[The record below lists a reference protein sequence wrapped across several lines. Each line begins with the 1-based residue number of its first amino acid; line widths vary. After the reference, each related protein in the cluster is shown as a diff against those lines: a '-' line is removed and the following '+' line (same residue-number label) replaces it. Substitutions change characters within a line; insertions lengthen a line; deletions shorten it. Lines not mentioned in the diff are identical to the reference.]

1 MENFL
6 RMLNV
11 QSVLFVYILVGILC
25 QKLNLLD
32 DHTRGKLTD
41 LVVYVTMPC
50 MVFESFNVQVTL
62 ETLKQASLAL
72 AIAVVMALI
81 ALVAGKFLY
90 LKFPPRE
97 RCIME
102 YGTLVTNSGFA
113 GLPIVSGMFGSEGLL
128 LGSLFIIPT
137 RILMWSAG
145 LSLFTPTSGWA
156 GLKKVAVHPTIIA
169 VYLGLIRMFTGF
181 SLPGFL
187 DSAVGSIGDC
197 TSPLAMM
204 LVGVILAQVPLRDVV
219 ELKVFYLV
227 LVRQILFPAA
237 CLVVLKAL
245 AVDPLTIGV
254 SVVLSGMPIGS
265 TTAILAAKYGADA
278 RYGSKC
284 VFISTVTSL
293 LTVPLLT
300 LFL

>member
-1 MENFL
+1 MENFF

-11 QSVLFVYILVGILC
+11 QSVLFIYILVGVLC
-25 QKLNLLD
+25 QKLNFLD
-32 DHTRGKLTD
+32 DHTRAKLTD
-41 LVVYVTMPC
+41 LVVYVTLPC
-50 MVFESFNVQVTL
+50 MILDSFNVTVTL
-62 ETLKQASLAL
+62 ETLKQAS
-72 AIAVVMALI
+72 MALVIAIIMAVI

-90 LKFPPRE
+90 LKFPARE
-97 RCIME
+97 RCIMQ

-113 GLPIVSGMFGSEGLL
+113 GLPIVDGMYGSQGLL

-145 LSLFTPTSGWA
+145 LSLFTPTRGWD
-156 GLKKVAVHPTIIA
+156 GIKKVAVHPTIIA
-169 VYLGLIRMFTGF
+169 VYLGLIRMFTGLT
-181 SLPGFL
+181 LPDFL
-187 DSAVGSIGDC
+187 NTAIGSIGDC

-204 LVGVILAQVPLRDVV
+204 LVGVILAQVPLRDVI
-219 ELKVFYLV
+219 EGKVFYLV
-227 LVRQILFPAA
+227 LVRQILFPVA

-245 AVDPLTIGV
+245 GVDPLTMGV

-278 RYGSKC
+278 GFASKC